1 MTTEQSGYEAAA
13 GQRSRLTGIGRQV
26 ADIAARIGNAGA
38 KDSTA
43 ALLERL
49 DNDAFHVMVVGDFK
63 RGKSTFV
70 NALLGAQVLPVKA
83 TPATAVITE
92 VRYGDTPTARLWR
105 EDAAAPE
112 TVDPARLTDLIT
124 VNNEARDERNPYVK
138 AEVFWPLELCRHNV
152 VLIDSPGLN
161 EHATRDEITLSHL
174 SKADAVIFLQ
184 HAIAPMSLSESRF
197 LEAYLDSHDPF
208 FVFTY
213 FDAIEPGDRD
223 DVIRAARQRIVGVRG
238 DDRDR
243 ERLHFVDGRSALR
256 AREAGDAEAFTRSG
270 VAELAQALE
279 RYLSTERHKVKLLS
293 PARAL
298 RGVARELD
306 RAVPYEIA
314 LLDSRT
320 EDLERRWKAA
330 QQPLKALREQARQIS
345 ADTRNQTRQLQ
356 DRVETMLGGFLTAI
370 AESVPS
376 FAAQAPVTTKLGLN
390 PLKAKERAEMVAREI
405 AEGTSKTVEERVAEW
420 VKTALEPVVRQ
431 DMEQIAE
438 QLHGE
443 LTSFE
448 ARLDQLRL
456 QLVDPRDAA
465 AFGER
470 QEEAPLQRFLA
481 GVGGFVFGGVA
492 GGMMGARF
500 GVREALRTMPMAI
513 VIALAWLLT
522 PFGLPTLVAATVI
535 HGLVRG
541 GHASDR
547 LEQKMREAIGREMS
561 TQIAMEAPKQA
572 RESAQAFADATM
584 EPFAAALAGGLDAR
598 IAEVS
603 RAVESARS
611 AREQGAEVVEQR
623 RSELK
628 QAEEELNRVAD
639 DIGDVVDE
647 LAVM

>member
-1 MTTEQSGYEAAA
+1 MSTENSGYEAAA

-26 ADIAARIGNAGA
+26 GEIAARIGNEGA

-43 ALLERL
+43 ALLARL
-49 DNDAFHVMVVGDFK
+49 DSDAFHVMVVGDFN

-92 VRYGDTPTARLWR
+92 VRYGDTPAAQLWR
-105 EDAAAPE
+105 EGAAAPE
-112 TVDPARLTDLIT
+112 SVDPARLTDLIT
-124 VNNEARDERNPYVK
+124 INNEARDERNPYVK

-161 EHATRDEITLSHL
+161 EHVSQDEITLSHL

-197 LEAYLDSHDPF
+197 LESYLDSHDPF

-213 FDAIEPGDRD
+213 FDAIEPGDRE
-223 DVIRAARQRIVGVRG
+223 DVIRAARQRIVDVRG
-238 DDRDR
+238 NDRDR
-243 ERLHFVDGRSALR
+243 DRLHFVDGRSALR
-256 AREAGDAEAFTRSG
+256 AREAGDAEAFSRSG
-270 VAELAQALE
+270 VERLGQALE
-279 RYLSTERHKVKLLS
+279 HYLSTERHKVKLLS

-298 RGVARELD
+298 HGVARELD

-330 QQPLKALREQARQIS
+330 QQPLNALREQAGQIS

-356 DRVETMLGGFLTAI
+356 DRVESLLGGFLTTI
-370 AESVPS
+370 AERVPS
-376 FAAQAPVTTKLGLN
+376 FADRAPVTTKLGLN
-390 PLKAKERAEMVAREI
+390 PLKAKERAEKVAREI
-405 AEGTSKTVEERVAEW
+405 AEGTAKTVEDRVAEW
-420 VKTALEPVVRQ
+420 VKTSLEPVVRQ
-431 DMEQIAE
+431 DMERIAE

-500 GVREALRTMPMAI
+500 GAREALRTMPMSI

-522 PFGLPTLVAATVI
+522 PFGLPTLIAATVV
-535 HGLVRG
+535 HGLLRG
-541 GHASDR
+541 NYAGER
-547 LEQKMREAIGREMS
+547 LERKMREAIGREMAA
-561 TQIAMEAPKQA
+561 QIAMEAPKQA

-584 EPFAAALAGGLDAR
+584 EPFSAALSSGLDAR

-603 RAVESARS
+603 RAVDSARS
-611 AREQGAEVVEQR
+611 AREQGAEAVELR

-628 QAEEELNRVAD
+628 QLEEELNRVSD